1 MKLRHVRAIAV
12 FGIAVLALTGA
23 RGRGGSCD
31 DSSGSSG
38 GSSFGSSSSSSSTSG
53 GSSYDSST
61 SGGYTS
67 GDTTSSSTSGY
78 TTSSGSTS
86 GYTTSSGSTTGDSTS
101 TTSSSSGYTTGS
113 STTTGSTS
121 GTRGDTNITDVR
133 IDSCRYDP
141 SRGIVAAVSATNS
154 STTENYTYTFTVE
167 FSDPSGA
174 TIATRHPSMYMV
186 LAGRTERQDVATPYI
201 AKPGETSGGK
211 CTLSNVRR
219 IAG

>member
-67 GDTTSSSTSGY
+67 GDTTSSS
-78 TTSSGSTS
+78 STS

-101 TTSSSSGYTTGS
+101 TTSSTSGYTTGS

-141 SRGIVAAVSATNS
+141 SRGIVAAVSATNT